1 MKNPTP
7 AGSSFA
13 ASITPGASGDP
24 PDPPAAAAPELN
36 LRLLGHLL
44 RYVRDRFGDEAIERI
59 RAESGIAQLE
69 GGNRWASLAQ
79 FEVVLQVARSLM
91 RSDAEFVAACSYE
104 LEKVS
109 GPVRFLIGAISPVD
123 AYELGARNM
132 RLVSTISAF
141 EPERRGYGRV
151 FIRYRSAK
159 PESRL
164 MCLSRQAQ
172 IAALPTL
179 WGLPRAEVVEES
191 CLARGDATCGYAVRV
206 QENRAWLTTA
216 LGGVAGGI
224 GALALS
230 AAGVVHVGTFWA
242 APIIGML
249 SGAVVMLHRHA
260 RASRAVADD
269 INAAYLEAAREDVN
283 ARRALFE
290 LAMRT
295 QHWTHLMEQQV
306 AGRAM
311 AMHQVSDAVERLR
324 GDADSAGPVSGLRD
338 VVSALSSRAGALE
351 PGARSAVAEL
361 EGTVSKLDM
370 ALASLQRMVSAG
382 SQIVALNPRWVETEP
397 LAGDLR
403 SRLQAVTLRKD
414 VRTSVFAV
422 REAPERVRID
432 VPLFNRITDALLANA
447 ARSTERGSIVVEVGG
462 GPDTLTIKVSDT
474 GAGLSPDDV
483 RTILSTEP
491 QAAGETTERSWA
503 SGMWVVARMLAAI
516 GGRLEVKSGLG
527 AGTTFW
533 AHYPIDAGAST
544 RSSSHPPPD
553 LPRETTGTEA
563 PDLRKV
569 N

>member
-1 MKNPTP
+1 MKKPFRSTTMD
-7 AGSSFA
+7 AGA
-13 ASITPGASGDP
+13 LVPPGSADSRDSESVL
-24 PDPPAAAAPELN
+24 PELN

-44 RYVRDRFGDEAIERI
+44 RYVRDHFGNDAIERI
-59 RAESGIAQLE
+59 RMESGIPELE

-79 FEVVLQVARSLM
+79 FEEVLRIARDLM
-91 RSDAEFVAACSYE
+91 RDDAEFVGACAYE
-104 LEKVS
+104 IDKVS
-109 GPVRFLIGAISPVD
+109 GPVRFLIGAISPID

-132 RLVSTISAF
+132 RLISTISAF

-151 FIRYRSAK
+151 FIRYRSAR

-172 IAALPTL
+172 IIALPTL
-179 WGLPRAEVVEES
+179 WGLSPADLVEES
-191 CLARGDATCGYAVRV
+191 CMARGDAVCGYAVRV
-206 QENRAWLTTA
+206 QENRAWLATA
-216 LGGVAGGI
+216 VGGLVGGMGAVAFSGLGVGHIGTMWAGPVIGV
-224 GALALS
+224 LC
-230 AAGVVHVGTFWA
+230 
-242 APIIGML
+242 
-249 SGAVVMLHRHA
+249 GAVVMLHRHA
-260 RASRAVADD
+260 RANRAIADD

-311 AMHQVSDAVERLR
+311 AMHQVSTAVERLR
-324 GDADSAGPVSGLRD
+324 GDDDPASPVSGIRD
-338 VVSALSSRAGALE
+338 AVSVLSSQAGSFD
-351 PGARSAVAEL
+351 PSAKSVVAEL
-361 EGTVSKLDM
+361 EGTVSKLDAALTSLHKM
-370 ALASLQRMVSAG
+370 ATTG

-403 SRLQAVTLRKD
+403 ARIQAVTLRKD

-462 GPDTLTIKVSDT
+462 TPSTLTIKVSDT
-474 GAGLSPDDV
+474 GSGLSPEEV
-483 RTILSTEP
+483 RSILSSEP
-491 QAAGETTERSWA
+491 HAVSETTERNWA
-503 SGMWVVARMLAAI
+503 TGMWVVARMLAAI
-516 GGRLEVKSGLG
+516 GGRLEVKSSLG
-527 AGTTFW
+527 EGTTFW
-533 AHYPIDAGAST
+533 AHYPIDTTIAM
-544 RSSSHPPPD
+544 RSSSPPPPD
-553 LPRETTGTEA
+553 LPRETTSTGA

>member
-1 MKNPTP
+1 MKKPFRSTTMDGGSPVGPRPTD
-7 AGSSFA
+7 SSDSP
-13 ASITPGASGDP
+13 SIV
-24 PDPPAAAAPELN
+24 PELN

-44 RYVRDRFGDEAIERI
+44 RYVRDHFGPDTIERI
-59 RAESGIAQLE
+59 RIESGIPELE

-79 FEVVLQVARSLM
+79 FEEVLRIARELM
-91 RSDAEFVAACSYE
+91 RDDAEFIAACAYE
-104 LEKVS
+104 IEKVS
-109 GPVRFLIGAISPVD
+109 GPVRFLMGAISPID

-132 RLVSTISAF
+132 RLISTISAF

-151 FIRYRSAK
+151 FIRYRSAR
-159 PESRL
+159 PEGRL

-172 IAALPTL
+172 IIALPTL
-179 WGLPRAEVVEES
+179 WGLARAELVEES
-191 CLARGDATCGYAVRV
+191 CIARGDATCGYAVRV
-206 QENRAWLTTA
+206 QENRAWLATA
-216 LGGVAGGI
+216 VGGVVGGA

-230 AAGVVHVGTFWA
+230 VLGVVHVGTVWA
-242 APIIGML
+242 APVLGVL

-260 RASRAVADD
+260 RANRAIADD

-306 AGRAM
+306 AGRAI
-311 AMHQVSDAVERLR
+311 AMNQVFAAVERLR
-324 GDADSAGPVSGLRD
+324 GDDDPANPVSGIRD
-338 VVSALSSRAGALE
+338 AVSVLTSQADSLE
-351 PGARSAVAEL
+351 PSTKNVVAEL
-361 EGTVSKLDM
+361 EGTVSKLDAALTSLHKM
-370 ALASLQRMVSAG
+370 ATAG
-382 SQIVALNPRWVETEP
+382 SQIVALNPRWVDTEP

-403 SRLQAVTLRKD
+403 ARIQAVTLRKD

-462 GPDTLTIKVSDT
+462 TPSTLTIKVSDT
-474 GAGLSPDDV
+474 GSGLSPEDV
-483 RTILSTEP
+483 RSILSSEP
-491 QAAGETTERSWA
+491 QTVSETTERNWA

-516 GGRLEVKSGLG
+516 GGRLEVKSALG
-527 AGTTFW
+527 EGTTFW
-533 AHYPIDAGAST
+533 AHYPIDTTVAT
-544 RSSSHPPPD
+544 RSSSPPPPD
-553 LPRETTGTEA
+553 VPRETTGTGVT
-563 PDLRKV
+563 DLRKV

>member
-1 MKNPTP
+1 MKKPFRSTTMDGGSAVGPRPTD
-7 AGSSFA
+7 SSDSP
-13 ASITPGASGDP
+13 SIV
-24 PDPPAAAAPELN
+24 PELN

-44 RYVRDRFGDEAIERI
+44 RYVRDHFGPDTIERI
-59 RAESGIAQLE
+59 RIESGIPELE

-79 FEVVLQVARSLM
+79 FEEVLRIARELM
-91 RSDAEFVAACSYE
+91 RDDAEFIAACAYE
-104 LEKVS
+104 IEKVS
-109 GPVRFLIGAISPVD
+109 GPVRFLMGAISPID

-132 RLVSTISAF
+132 RLISTISAF

-151 FIRYRSAK
+151 FIRYRSAR
-159 PESRL
+159 PEGRL

-172 IAALPTL
+172 IIALPTL
-179 WGLPRAEVVEES
+179 WGLARAELVEES
-191 CLARGDATCGYAVRV
+191 CIARGDATCGYAVRV
-206 QENRAWLTTA
+206 QENRAWLATA
-216 LGGVAGGI
+216 VGGVVGGA

-230 AAGVVHVGTFWA
+230 VLGVVHVGTVWA
-242 APIIGML
+242 APVLGVL

-260 RASRAVADD
+260 RANRAIADD

-306 AGRAM
+306 AGRAI
-311 AMHQVSDAVERLR
+311 AMNQVFAAVERLR
-324 GDADSAGPVSGLRD
+324 GDDDPANPVSGIRD
-338 VVSALSSRAGALE
+338 AVSVLTSQADSLE
-351 PGARSAVAEL
+351 PSTKNVVAEL
-361 EGTVSKLDM
+361 EGTVSKLDAALTSLHKM
-370 ALASLQRMVSAG
+370 ATAG
-382 SQIVALNPRWVETEP
+382 SQIVALNPRWVDTEP

-403 SRLQAVTLRKD
+403 ARIQAVTLRKD

-462 GPDTLTIKVSDT
+462 TPSTLTIKVSDT
-474 GAGLSPDDV
+474 GSGLSPEDV
-483 RTILSTEP
+483 RSILSSEP
-491 QAAGETTERSWA
+491 QTVSETTERNWA

-516 GGRLEVKSGLG
+516 GGRLEVKSALG
-527 AGTTFW
+527 EGTTFW
-533 AHYPIDAGAST
+533 AHYPIDTTVAT
-544 RSSSHPPPD
+544 RSSSPPPPD
-553 LPRETTGTEA
+553 VPRETTGTGVT
-563 PDLRKV
+563 DLRKV

>member
-1 MKNPTP
+1 MKKPFRSTTMDGGHQVGPKPTD
-7 AGSSFA
+7 SR
-13 ASITPGASGDP
+13 ASPSTV
-24 PDPPAAAAPELN
+24 PELN

-44 RYVRDRFGDEAIERI
+44 RYVRDHFGADTIERI
-59 RAESGIAQLE
+59 RVESGIPELE

-79 FEVVLQVARSLM
+79 FEEVLRIARELM
-91 RSDAEFVAACSYE
+91 RDDAEFIAACAYE
-104 LEKVS
+104 IGKVS
-109 GPVRFLIGAISPVD
+109 GPVRFLIGAISPID

-132 RLVSTISAF
+132 RLISTISAF

-151 FIRYRSAK
+151 FIRYRSAR
-159 PESRL
+159 PEGRL

-172 IAALPTL
+172 IIALPTL
-179 WGLPRAEVVEES
+179 WGLARAELVEES
-191 CLARGDATCGYAVRV
+191 CIARGDATCGYAVRV
-206 QENRAWLTTA
+206 QENRAWLATA
-216 LGGVAGGI
+216 VGGVVGGA

-230 AAGVVHVGTFWA
+230 VLGVVHVGTVWA
-242 APIIGML
+242 APVIGVL

-260 RASRAVADD
+260 RANRAIADD

-306 AGRAM
+306 AGRAI
-311 AMHQVSDAVERLR
+311 AMNQVFAAVERLR
-324 GDADSAGPVSGLRD
+324 GDDDPANPVTGIRDAVSVLTSQADS
-338 VVSALSSRAGALE
+338 LE
-351 PGARSAVAEL
+351 PSTKNLVAEL
-361 EGTVSKLDM
+361 EGTVSKLDAALTSLHKM
-370 ALASLQRMVSAG
+370 ATAG
-382 SQIVALNPRWVETEP
+382 SQIVALNPRWVDTEP

-403 SRLQAVTLRKD
+403 ARIQAVTLRKD

-462 GPDTLTIKVSDT
+462 TPNTLTIKVSDT
-474 GAGLSPDDV
+474 GSGLSPEDV
-483 RTILSTEP
+483 RSILSSEP
-491 QAAGETTERSWA
+491 QTVSETTERNWA

-516 GGRLEVKSGLG
+516 GGRLEVKSALG
-527 AGTTFW
+527 EGTTFW
-533 AHYPIDAGAST
+533 AHYPIDTTVAT
-544 RSSSHPPPD
+544 RSSSPPPPEV
-553 LPRETTGTEA
+553 PRETTSTGVT
-563 PDLRKV
+563 DLRKV